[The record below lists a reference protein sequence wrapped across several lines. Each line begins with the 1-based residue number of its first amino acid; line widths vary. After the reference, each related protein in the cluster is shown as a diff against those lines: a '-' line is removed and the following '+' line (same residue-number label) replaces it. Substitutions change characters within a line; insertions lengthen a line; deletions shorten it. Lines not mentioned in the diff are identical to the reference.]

1 MELENADKVLLP
13 GRVLLGPPLG
23 RHGFPGFS
31 ETPRFR
37 PNKQEYDRPP
47 RDLEQF
53 DHYWL
58 VSQRLKD
65 VLEAVDPEAVMFA
78 DCIVCHIS
86 GKPVEPRHYLCDI
99 VREIDAL
106 DEEASTVRIEYE
118 QGVKLYD
125 LSRKS
130 KLIFNESIVGEAHI
144 FRQKHMGGVIGD
156 ASLRSACV
164 AAGIKDQN
172 LFSDVRAF

>member
-1 MELENADKVLLP
+1 LELENADKVLLP

-78 DCIVCHIS
+78 EIVS
-86 GKPVEPRHYLCDI
+86 
-99 VREIDAL
+99 REM
-106 DEEASTVRIEYE
+106 V
-118 QGVKLYD
+118 
-125 LSRKS
+125 
-130 KLIFNESIVGEAHI
+130 
-144 FRQKHMGGVIGD
+144 
-156 ASLRSACV
+156 
-164 AAGIKDQN
+164 
-172 LFSDVRAF
+172 